1 MESLREALY
10 DQSASIPPLGD
21 IDRAIDQVSVSRR
34 RWAAGITIAVVA
46 LIAILGPWK
55 APALRVEPA
64 VPEPT
69 APAVEVLQSGIP
81 MDTIRRAPLPDGA
94 DVAAAQSSPGRALVW
109 SKGQPREV
117 ASDFRI
123 YWASLSPNGRL
134 LAHAEQMADVLVI
147 TDLTTGAEL
156 LRWPML
162 TTSGKQAQ
170 SPHVVWSADGSRLLQ
185 QVIAT
190 RELGTGKSEL
200 RVWQAEGSG
209 AFRAVGKP
217 IPLPGAL
224 VGASPDGETVLADDS
239 GMLTRLSVGSRT
251 WVPLGVPSAPSD
263 WHPGDYG
270 QGCWSPDERYVCW
283 VGRQSAA
290 SNRWQVG
297 WVDLASGSGT
307 WTVQDLGSAEWARFL
322 GWRGT
327 DPVVELMDPGRVTV
341 TATTPTGLE
350 VLRTFTFGTAVD
362 PSANNPPDPS
372 ITVATT
378 WAHFSSSPGTSGP
391 QSEARGGTR

>member
-1 MESLREALY
+1 M
-10 DQSASIPPLGD
+10 
-21 IDRAIDQVSVSRR
+21 
-34 RWAAGITIAVVA
+34 ITVAVVA
-46 LIAILGPWK
+46 LTVILGPWK

-69 APAVEVLQSGIP
+69 APAVEVLQGGIR
-81 MDTIRRAPLPDGA
+81 MDTIRQSPLQDGA

-170 SPHVVWSADGSRLLQ
+170 SAHTVWSADGSRLFQ
-185 QVIAT
+185 QIIAT
-190 RELGTGKSEL
+190 SELDTGQAEL
-200 RVWQAEGSG
+200 RVWQADESG
-209 AFRAVGKP
+209 TFRGLGEP
-217 IPLPGAL
+217 IALPGAL
-224 VGASPDGETVLADDS
+224 IGTNPDGDTVLADDD
-239 GMLTRLSVGSRT
+239 GILTQLAVGSRT
-251 WVPLGVPSAPSD
+251 WVPLGVPSAPSGKAPVAPYD
-263 WHPGDYG
+263 GNHG
-270 QGCWSPDERYVCW
+270 QGCWSPDERYLCW

-297 WVDLASGSGT
+297 WIDLARGSGA
-307 WTVQDLGSAEWARFL
+307 WTIRELGSAEWGRFL

-327 DPVVELMDPGRVTV
+327 DPVVELMNPGRVTI
-341 TATTPTGLE
+341 TATTPEGRE
-350 VLRTFTFGTAVD
+350 VLRTFTFGTGID
-362 PSANNPPDPS
+362 PSANNAPDLS

-378 WAHFSSSPGTSGP
+378 WDP
-391 QSEARGGTR
+391 

>member
-21 IDRAIDQVSVSRR
+21 IDRAIDQVSTSRR
-34 RWAAGITIAVVA
+34 RWAAVITVAVVA
-46 LIAILGPWK
+46 LTVILGPWK
-55 APALRVEPA
+55 APAMRVEPA

-69 APAVEVLQSGIP
+69 TPAVEVLQGGIP
-81 MDTIRRAPLPDGA
+81 MDTIRQSPLQDGA
-94 DVAAAQSSPGRALVW
+94 DVAAGRSLPGRAVVW

-134 LAHAEQMADVLVI
+134 LAHAEQMAEVLVI

-162 TTSGKQAQ
+162 TTADKQAQ
-170 SPHVVWSADGSRLLQ
+170 SPQVVWSADGSRLFQ

-190 RELGTGKSEL
+190 REVETGQAEL
-200 RVWQAEGSG
+200 RVWQADESG
-209 AFRAVGKP
+209 AFRALGKP

-224 VGASPDGETVLADDS
+224 VGASPDGDTVLADDD
-239 GMLTRLSVGSRT
+239 GMLTQLAVGSRT
-251 WVPLGVPSAPSD
+251 WVPLEVPSAPSGKAPVAPYD
-263 WHPGDYG
+263 GHHG

-297 WVDLASGSGT
+297 WVDLASGSGA
-307 WTVQDLGSAEWARFL
+307 WTVRELGSAEWARFL

-327 DPVVELMDPGRVTV
+327 DPVVELMDAGRVTV
-341 TATTPTGLE
+341 TATTPEHQE
-350 VLRTFTFGTAVD
+350 VLRTFTFGTVVD
-362 PSANNPPDPS
+362 PIANNAPDPS

-378 WAHFSSSPGTSGP
+378 WDP
-391 QSEARGGTR
+391 

>member
-1 MESLREALY
+1 MDSLRAALY
-10 DQSASIPPLGD
+10 DEAASIPPLGD
-21 IDRAIDQVSVSRR
+21 IDRAILKVSTSRR
-34 RWAAGITIAVVA
+34 RWAGAIAVAVVA

-55 APALRVEPA
+55 APVLRVEPA
-64 VPEPT
+64 VPVPP

-134 LAHAEQMADVLVI
+134 LAHAEQLADVLVI

-162 TTSGKQAQ
+162 TVSGKQAQ
-170 SPHVVWSADGSRLLQ
+170 SPHVVWSADGSRLFQ

-190 RELGTGKSEL
+190 TELGTGKSEL
-200 RVWQAEGSG
+200 RVWQADGSG
-209 AFRAVGKP
+209 EYRALGKP

-224 VGASPDGETVLADDS
+224 VGASPDGGTVLADDS
-239 GMLTRLSVGSRT
+239 GMLTRLRVGSRT
-251 WVPLGVPSAPSD
+251 WVTLGVPSAPTE
-263 WHPGDYG
+263 WHSGEYG
-270 QGCWSPDERYVCW
+270 QGCWSPDKRYVCW

-290 SNRWQVG
+290 SNRWQVA
-297 WVDLASGSGT
+297 WVDFSSAT

-327 DPVVELMDPGRVTV
+327 DPVVELMNPGRVTV
-341 TATTPTGLE
+341 TATTPEGQE
-350 VLRTFTFGTAVD
+350 VLRSFTFGTVVD
-362 PSANNPPDPS
+362 PGTTNAPDPS

-378 WAHFSSSPGTSGP
+378 WDP
-391 QSEARGGTR
+391 